1 MASPHIR
8 YVVLDILKP
17 RNPSLPEFA
26 IYLGELTGITKVD
39 VTMIE
44 MDDRTE
50 SLKVVI
56 EGTGIKFDELKE
68 HIEKQ
73 SATIHSIDQI
83 IVEKPPKH

>member
-1 MASPHIR
+1 MVSPHII
-8 YVVLDILKP
+8 YVVLDVLKP

-26 IYLGELTGITKVD
+26 IHLGELAGVTKVD
-39 VTMIE
+39 VTMTE
-44 MDDRTE
+44 MDERTE

-56 EGTGIKFDELKE
+56 EGTGIKFDDLKE

-73 SATIHSIDQI
+73 SATIHSVDQI

>member
-26 IYLGELTGITKVD
+26 IHLGELTGITKVD

-56 EGTGIKFDELKE
+56 EGTGLKFDDLKD

-73 SATIHSIDQI
+73 SATIHSVDQI